1 MLTEW
6 TAETVC
12 SVDVEKAFD
21 KIQHRFIIKILT
33 KVRKEG
39 TKLNILKAI
48 YSRATIILNEVKWR
62 AFAVNAGIRQGYPLS
77 PLLFNT
83 VSEVLA
89 TSIKQGKEKAF
100 ILEGKKENGHYL
112 EMTW

>member
-1 MLTEW
+1 M
-6 TAETVC
+6 
-12 SVDVEKAFD
+12 
-21 KIQHRFIIKILT
+21 IKILT

-62 AFAVNAGIRQGYPLS
+62 AFAVKAGIRQGYPLS

-83 VSEVLA
+83 VSEVLP
-89 TSIKQGKEKAF
+89 TSIKQGKEIKGIQTGREEVKMSYADNM
-100 ILEGKKENGHYL
+100 ILYIENL
-112 EMTW
+112 